1 MMNDVL
7 DYYFNELNLDIEEAR
22 DRALDVYGNPNRT
35 RTFAKEMIGEALI
48 EKYKLFEKFANKV
61 LRQPLKSVVKI
72 GDRESQLKGIDYI
85 INGVKI
91 DLKSCVGPDY
101 RECPLEISQNGVL
114 SYENKETDYLLY
126 ILADWNGVKLCPV
139 AFPAYKKI
147 ISEVK
152 EDQIR
157 TSFNGTGK
165 YCKHYIEPIW
175 QLLKSE
181 KALINGARLF
191 AKS

>member
-1 MMNDVL
+1 MNDIL

-22 DRALDVYGNPNRT
+22 DRALDVYGNPNKV
-35 RTFAKEMIGEALI
+35 RTFAKEMVGEALI
-48 EKYKLFEKFANKV
+48 EKYSLFEKFANKI
-61 LRQPLKSVVKI
+61 LGQPLKSVMKI
-72 GDRESQLKGIDYI
+72 ENRENQLKGIDYI
-85 INGVKI
+85 VNGVKI

-101 RECPLEISQNGVL
+101 QECPLEISQNGVF

-126 ILADWNGVKLCPV
+126 ILADWNGVRLCSV
-139 AFPAYKKI
+139 TFPAYKKI
-147 ISEVK
+147 VSEVK
-152 EDQIR
+152 EDRIR

-181 KALINGARLF
+181 KAFINSARLF